1 MSESE
6 TPGFQRDDFC
16 FACGQQNENG
26 LQLQPTA
33 SEGRAVVRWTPPL
46 HYQGY
51 AGVLHGGVIATL
63 LDEAMAHAA
72 LSLVGRAATAE
83 LSLQFLKPV
92 MTGRELEVRA
102 EVREQKRRILFVG
115 AELIQDG
122 ELRAR
127 GEGKFLVVAPRARS
141 SGPGPLGPPPLEP
154 PPWGPRP

>member
-1 MSESE
+1 MVAGPAIIGPMSE
-6 TPGFQRDDFC
+6 PDIQGFQRDDFC

-26 LQLQPTA
+26 LRLQPAA
-33 SEGRAVVRWTPPL
+33 SVGRAVVRWTPPL

-102 EVREQKRRILFVG
+102 EVREQKRRILVV
-115 AELIQDG
+115 AELFQDG

-127 GEGKFLVVAPRARS
+127 GEGKFLAVAPRARS
-141 SGPGPLGPPPLEP
+141 IGPGPLGP
-154 PPWGPRP
+154 RT

>member
-1 MSESE
+1 MGE
-6 TPGFQRDDFC
+6 PDNQGFQRDDFC

-26 LQLQPTA
+26 LRLRPAA
-33 SEGRAVVRWTPPL
+33 SEGRAVLHWTPPP

-63 LDEAMAHAA
+63 LDEVMAHAA
-72 LSLVGRAATAE
+72 LSLVGRAPTAE

-92 MTGRELEVRA
+92 MTERELEIRA
-102 EVREQKRRILFVG
+102 EVRERRRRILVVG

-127 GEGKFLVVAPRARS
+127 AEGKFVVVAPKARS
-141 SGPGPLGPPPLEP
+141 LEPEPREPGP
-154 PPWGPRP
+154 

>member
-1 MSESE
+1 MGE
-6 TPGFQRDDFC
+6 PDDQGFQRDDFC

-26 LQLQPTA
+26 LRLQPAA
-33 SEGRAVVRWTPPL
+33 SEGRAVLHWTPPP

-63 LDEAMAHAA
+63 LDEVMAHAA
-72 LSLVGRAATAE
+72 LSLVGRAPTAE

-92 MTGRELEVRA
+92 MTERELEIRA
-102 EVREQKRRILFVG
+102 EVRERRRRILVVG

-127 GEGKFLVVAPRARS
+127 AVGKFVVVAPKAPSLEPEPRE
-141 SGPGPLGPPPLEP
+141 PGP
-154 PPWGPRP
+154 